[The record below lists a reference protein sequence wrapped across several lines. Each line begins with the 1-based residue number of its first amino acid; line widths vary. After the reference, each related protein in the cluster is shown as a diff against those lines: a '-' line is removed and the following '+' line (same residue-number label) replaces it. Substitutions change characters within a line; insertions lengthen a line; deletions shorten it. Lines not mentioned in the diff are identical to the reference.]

1 MKIKGIIGLTLSCLI
16 WSAAALKSQVVLN
29 EICFANYNDYVIS
42 GEYEDWVEL
51 HNPSGAPVNIGGFW
65 LSDDPLD
72 LQKWSFPAGTTI
84 NANGFLLV
92 LISGRGDYDPG
103 YLGQLNT
110 NFKLRQTAGEALS
123 FSNAGGVLI
132 ETFEFSFYSPN
143 QRNHSWGRSPDGSNN
158 WRIHTNPSQ
167 NASNGGP
174 TAADYAAKPNIDV
187 QAGYYA
193 GAINVNISTS
203 ELNST
208 IYYTLN
214 GTTPTNGSTLY
225 SGPINLNTTSVLKA
239 IVYSSDPD
247 ILPSLIE
254 TNTYFFGT
262 DSHGIMVV
270 SLSGSTLDGGWNGN
284 ELADIEFFNPQ
295 GTFIVEAHGDSNEHG
310 NDSNAYGQRGFDYIV
325 RDELGYDN
333 TVDHALFPERNRG
346 KFDRLI
352 FKAAANDNYPFS
364 NGGAHIRDAYVCQ
377 LSILGDLHLD
387 ERATRN
393 CIVYI
398 NGQYWGVYEV
408 REKVDDTD
416 FTKHYYDQPK
426 GQVDFLKTWG
436 GTWAEYSAA
445 PTFNPQANWN
455 SFVTFCTTNSM
466 ADPANYAYAVSQ
478 YNPMSLIDYF
488 ILNGYTVCTDWLNWN
503 TAWWRGYNPLG
514 DAKRW
519 RYALW
524 DNDATFGHYI
534 NYTGVPSTAP
544 TADPCQ
550 IEGEG
555 NVGGQGHIPVLNAM
569 FDSPEFMADYVQRYA
584 ELSNGIFSCQTMIHV
599 LDSMI
604 DVITPEMPRQIARWG
619 GNLATW
625 ENNVQDLRDFIL
637 ARCPEET
644 SNNDVVEGIEDC
656 YDVTQHLLTVQ
667 INGPGVV
674 FLEDTPISVNNAPY
688 TGTFFAGNTIDLP
701 INITAESDGTGLCSD
716 FIQWVVISGT
726 ATFGDPTNPVTTV
739 VIGSDAVIEA
749 QFGTGLIG
757 PIDFILATQPANAG
771 VINWNGTA
779 QGTLPFNTGINGG
792 DAVSASIVENPGF
805 VFDHWETNNTAI
817 LPSSNDVTIDL
828 VPCLSDTLYAV
839 LTPVYT
845 LDIIIDGWGEV
856 NINGANS
863 NTGSF
868 EFLAGEVVSIEALLL
883 GVCSDFISW
892 ELVNG
897 NGVITSL
904 TNLNST
910 IALQENVTL
919 VAHFNSPP
927 TGAIDLV
934 VTSDHP
940 LGGSVNIVGNTL
952 TQLPATVSV
961 MPGISIPISVS
972 ANDWYAFN
980 SWSTLQTPVIPNNNA
995 NPANITVCGLDTL
1008 WVVYDYTSHHLLTID
1023 VFPPGA
1029 GVVDFDGIELI
1040 NVPFTQDLQ
1049 DGVQHHLGE
1058 TPADQWSVFDH
1069 WESNGHVFTPSATDS
1084 EVDFTMSLEDTIT
1097 AVYNLIPHSVITVML
1112 DQPNTGSVVVSN
1124 GVTTRYAVEMDIAH
1138 GTPLEF
1144 TVSPDRYYDFVGWT
1158 SQNFGF
1164 FNPDTSALSVEY
1176 VVQFPDTIIAHVQPE
1191 IFAYFIPNSFSPN
1204 GDNINDCIGPVGN
1217 AVDVE
1222 KYHLVIYGR
1231 HGEVVFETDD
1241 FNDCWNG
1248 AYQSGEYYSHNDVY
1262 CYEMIIKSVFDKEA
1276 QKITGSITLVR

>member
-1 MKIKGIIGLTLSCLI
+1 MFLSVCSLV
-16 WSAAALKSQVVLN
+16 SDGQVVLN
-29 EICFANYNDYVIS
+29 EICFANYNDYVIA

-51 HNPSGAPVNIGGFW
+51 YNPTAAPVNIGGFW

-84 NANGFLLV
+84 GANGYLLV

-110 NFKLRQTAGEALS
+110 NFKLKQTNGDALS
-123 FSNAGGVLI
+123 FSNVGGVLI
-132 ETFEFSFYSPN
+132 ETFEFSFYTPN

-167 NASNGGP
+167 NAANGGP
-174 TAADYAAKPNIDV
+174 TAAGYAAKPAIDT

-193 GAINVNISTS
+193 GAINVNISTT
-203 ELNST
+203 ELNSS

-214 GTTPTNGSTLY
+214 GTTPFNGSALY
-225 SGPINLNTTSVLKA
+225 SGPVNINSTSVLKA

-247 ILPSLIE
+247 LLPSLIE
-254 TNTYFFGT
+254 TNTYFFGIDT
-262 DSHGIMVV
+262 HGLLTV
-270 SLSGSTLDGGWNGN
+270 SLSGSTLDGGWNGD
-284 ELADIEFFNPQ
+284 ELADIEFFNPT
-295 GTFIVEAHGDSNEHG
+295 GTFVVEAHGDSNEHG

-333 TVDHALFPERNRG
+333 TVDHALFPERDRG

-455 SFVTFCTTNSM
+455 SFVNFCTTNSM
-466 ADPANYAYAVSQ
+466 AIPANYDYAVSQ

-534 NYTGVPSTAP
+534 NYTGVPSTQP

-550 IEGEG
+550 IEGQG
-555 NVGGQGHIPVLNAM
+555 DVGGQGHIPVLNAM

-604 DVITPEMPRQIARWG
+604 NVITPEMPRQIARWG
-619 GNLATW
+619 GDLTTW
-625 ENNVQDLRDFIL
+625 ENNVQELRDFIL
-637 ARCPEET
+637 DRCPEAT

-674 FLEDTPISVNNAPY
+674 FLEDTPISQNTAPY
-688 TGTFFAGNTIDLP
+688 TGTFFAGNTMDLP
-701 INITAESDGTGLCSD
+701 INISAEPDGSGLCSD
-716 FIQWVVISGT
+716 FIQWVVLSGT
-726 ATFGDPTNPVTTV
+726 ATFGDPTNPNTTL
-739 VIGSDAVIEA
+739 VIESDAVIEA
-749 QFGTGLIG
+749 QFGNGLTG
-757 PIDFILATQPANAG
+757 PIDFVLATDPPNAG
-771 VINWNGTA
+771 AIVWNGLA
-779 QGTLPFNTGINGG
+779 QSILPINIGINGG
-792 DAVSASIVENPGF
+792 DAGTASITENAGF
-805 VFDHWETNNTAI
+805 VFDHWESNNTPL
-817 LPSSNDVTIDL
+817 LPSSTDVSINIT
-828 VPCLSDTLYAV
+828 PCLSDTLFAV
-839 LTPVYT
+839 LIPIYS
-845 LDIIIDGWGEV
+845 LDIFIDGYGSV
-856 NINGANS
+856 NINGVAS
-863 NTGSF
+863 NTGNF
-868 EFLAGEVVSIEALLL
+868 EFLAGEVINIDALLL
-883 GVCSDFISW
+883 GVCSEFISW
-892 ELVNG
+892 ELLNG
-897 NGVITSL
+897 NGTISNLSSLNTSIVL
-904 TNLNST
+904 ES
-910 IALQENVTL
+910 NVTL
-919 VAHFNSPP
+919 IAHFNSPP
-927 TGAIDLV
+927 SGVIDLV
-934 VTSDHP
+934 VASAYPD
-940 LGGSVNIVGNTL
+940 GGSLNIAGNVL
-952 TQLPATVSV
+952 NQLPDVMSVVSGV
-961 MPGISIPISVS
+961 ALPISVTP
-972 ANDWYAFN
+972 NEWYAFD
-980 SWSTLQTPVIPNNNA
+980 SWQTNATPVLPNVSSSM
-995 NPANITVCGLDTL
+995 ANITVCELDTL
-1008 WVVYDYTSHHLLTID
+1008 WVLYDYTSHHLLTFD
-1023 VFPPGA
+1023 VYPPGA
-1029 GVVDFDGIELI
+1029 GVIDFDGAELL
-1040 NVPFTQDLQ
+1040 NMPFTQDLQ
-1049 DGVQHHLGE
+1049 DGIQHHLGQ
-1058 TPADQWSVFDH
+1058 TPADQWTEFDH
-1069 WESNGHVFTPSATDS
+1069 WETNGHVFTPDATAS
-1084 EVDFTMSLEDTIT
+1084 EVDFTMSLEDTII
-1097 AVYNLIPHSVITVML
+1097 AVYNLIPHSLVTVVM
-1112 DQPNTGSVVVSN
+1112 DAPNAGLVSISN
-1124 GVTTRYAVEMDIAH
+1124 GITTRYSVQMDIANE
-1138 GTPLEF
+1138 TPLQL
-1144 TVSPDRYYDFVGWT
+1144 TVAPDQYYDFVGWT
-1158 SQNFGF
+1158 SQSGAD
-1164 FNPDTSALSVEY
+1164 FNPDSSSLSVEY
-1176 VVQFPDTIIAHVQPE
+1176 IVQYPDTIIAHVKPE
-1191 IFAYFIPNSFSPN
+1191 IFTYFIPNSFSPN

-1217 AVDVE
+1217 AVDIE
-1222 KYHLVIYGR
+1222 KYHLIIFGR
-1231 HGEVVFETDD
+1231 HGEVVFETHD

-1248 AYQSGEYYSHNDVY
+1248 SFQNEAYYAQNDVY
-1262 CYEMIIKSVFDKEA
+1262 CYEMVIKSVFDKET
-1276 QKITGSITLVR
+1276 QKTTGSFTLVR